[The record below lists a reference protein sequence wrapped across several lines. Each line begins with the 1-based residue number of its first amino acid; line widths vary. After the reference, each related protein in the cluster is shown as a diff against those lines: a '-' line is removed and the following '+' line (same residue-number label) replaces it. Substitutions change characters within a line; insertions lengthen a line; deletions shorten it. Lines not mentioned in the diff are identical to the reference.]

1 MVGVNPAW
9 NEWVGK
15 SITLADGRPAVI
27 RMARREAASDT
38 LWAVDDRGTMRQF
51 SARRVLRNW
60 AR

>member
-1 MVGVNPAW
+1 MIRLNPAW

-15 SITLADGRPAVI
+15 DITLPNGRPAVI

-38 LWAVDDRGTMRQF
+38 LWVVDDRGTMRQF

-60 AR
+60 AV